1 MTIIIRSAF
10 EEDAKLYPQLF
21 FRSHCVWVSVK
32 MLQYEKSDFSEVI
45 DVKKTIALKEC
56 ELCHYWFFKNVG
68 CKFEE
73 FVCNGCHDLLTIAY
87 SSENIATLNAKGA
100 PFRCIL
106 WAISGDE
113 GLRRLN
119 SSEIENKSVL

>member
-21 FRSHCVWVSVK
+21 FRSHFVWVSVK

-87 SSENIATLNAKGA
+87 SSENIAILNAKGA